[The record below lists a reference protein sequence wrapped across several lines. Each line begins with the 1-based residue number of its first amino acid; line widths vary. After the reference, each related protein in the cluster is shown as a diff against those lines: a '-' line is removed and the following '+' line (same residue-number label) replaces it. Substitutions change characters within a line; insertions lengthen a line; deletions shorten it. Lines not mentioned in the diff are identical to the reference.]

1 MKFFVNLPVER
12 EISKAFCRYP
22 MTLNWGSETSLETPT
37 DPAPAFHLYRMSDIV
52 YPTKRELFLICEIF
66 EI

>member
-1 MKFFVNLPVER
+1 
-12 EISKAFCRYP
+12 